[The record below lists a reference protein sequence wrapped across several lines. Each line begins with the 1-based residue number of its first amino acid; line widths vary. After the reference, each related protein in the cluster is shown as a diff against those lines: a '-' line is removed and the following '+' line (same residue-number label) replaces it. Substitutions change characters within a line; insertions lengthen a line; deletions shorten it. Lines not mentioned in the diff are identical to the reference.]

1 MGHANAPLMGMQGPH
16 RHREAAQWVI
26 LHSAVVLLAGQ
37 ILSTCLHHAFF
48 LLYSGDKHERK
59 KAFVNKNYHVI
70 FCVCDCEGSS
80 RHVHKTIGDSL
91 AG

>member
-1 MGHANAPLMGMQGPH
+1 MGPANAPLMGKQGPH

-26 LHSAVVLLAGQ
+26 LHSAVGLLAGQ

-59 KAFVNKNYHVI
+59 KLLLTKNI
-70 FCVCDCEGSS
+70 
-80 RHVHKTIGDSL
+80 T
-91 AG
+91 